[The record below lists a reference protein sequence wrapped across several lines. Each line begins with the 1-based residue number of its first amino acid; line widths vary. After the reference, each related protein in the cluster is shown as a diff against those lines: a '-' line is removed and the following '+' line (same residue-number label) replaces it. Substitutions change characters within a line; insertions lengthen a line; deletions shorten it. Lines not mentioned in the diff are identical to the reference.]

1 MEFCRQL
8 HVEIDGSGTVDE
20 KVFTRDEVQEI
31 SGNLAELLNK
41 CSNIETFAV
50 TLGFYNEPNFPRFF
64 DANCLAAISAMKN
77 MVRLNLSTSHCFV
90 KILESCP
97 NKLKSLNLSKS
108 MLPRVDHLQ
117 SLERLTLVKT
127 KLTDEG

>member
-20 KVFTRDEVQEI
+20 KVFTQDEVQEI
-31 SGNLAELLNK
+31 SQNMGELLNR
-41 CSNIETFAV
+41 CVNLETFSV
-50 TLGFYNEPNFPRFF
+50 TLGFYNEPNFPHFF
-64 DANCLAAISAMKN
+64 DAECLAAISAMKN
-77 MVRLNLSTSHCFV
+77 MVRLDLSTSHCFV

-97 NKLKSLNLSKS
+97 NKLKILNLSKS
-108 MLPRVDHLQ
+108 MLPRVDHLR
-117 SLERLTLVKT
+117 SLECLALIKT